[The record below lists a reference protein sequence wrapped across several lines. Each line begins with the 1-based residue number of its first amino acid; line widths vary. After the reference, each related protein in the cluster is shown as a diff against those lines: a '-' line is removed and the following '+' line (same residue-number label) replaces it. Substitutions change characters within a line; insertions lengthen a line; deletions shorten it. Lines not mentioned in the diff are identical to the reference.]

1 MQRKQQLAA
10 AEVVAACDRGAR
22 VHRDL
27 QALMVVF
34 FLFYFIGLTDL
45 LTMFMD
51 TVLYQQNVFCVASNR
66 PLHTAFQS
74 TLTQPNQHTR
84 QSLSQ
89 TATTAVVQYNTSCYM

>member
-34 FLFYFIGLTDL
+34 FVFYFIELTDL

-51 TVLYQQNVFCVASNR
+51 TVLYQKMYSVWRVTD
-66 PLHTAFQS
+66 HY
-74 TLTQPNQHTR
+74 TQHFSQH
-84 QSLSQ
+84 
-89 TATTAVVQYNTSCYM
+89 

>member
-34 FLFYFIGLTDL
+34 FVFYFIGLTDL
-45 LTMFMD
+45 LTMS
-51 TVLYQQNVFCVASNR
+51 CSW
-66 PLHTAFQS
+66 
-74 TLTQPNQHTR
+74 TL
-84 QSLSQ
+84 
-89 TATTAVVQYNTSCYM
+89 SCTKKCILCGE